1 MLLVSK
7 RFLRYLSLNSL
18 FFGLEKTDPR
28 RPLVFQVTHRRP
40 SERKGPHLSQPVVRC
55 NIQGVS
61 FDWGVMLTKAP
72 IKGNRAWEAKF
83 LFHAPV
89 SLDWGTPVVHFS

>member
-1 MLLVSK
+1 MDEEK
-7 RFLRYLSLNSL
+7 NGHSLGHYTVKEHIKYAAL
-18 FFGLEKTDPR
+18 
-28 RPLVFQVTHRRP
+28 
-40 SERKGPHLSQPVVRC
+40 
-55 NIQGVS
+55 QGVS

>member
-1 MLLVSK
+1 ML
-7 RFLRYLSLNSL
+7 
-18 FFGLEKTDPR
+18 PR
-28 RPLVFQVTHRRP
+28 QHRVG
-40 SERKGPHLSQPVVRC
+40 ED
-55 NIQGVS
+55 IQGVS

>member
-1 MLLVSK
+1 MQMIQVARFSSYARRLRRRDNERGVK
-7 RFLRYLSLNSL
+7 RERGERHNTFMC
-18 FFGLEKTDPR
+18 E
-28 RPLVFQVTHRRP
+28 VTTRVDHKR
-40 SERKGPHLSQPVVRC
+40 SC
-55 NIQGVS
+55 IQGVS